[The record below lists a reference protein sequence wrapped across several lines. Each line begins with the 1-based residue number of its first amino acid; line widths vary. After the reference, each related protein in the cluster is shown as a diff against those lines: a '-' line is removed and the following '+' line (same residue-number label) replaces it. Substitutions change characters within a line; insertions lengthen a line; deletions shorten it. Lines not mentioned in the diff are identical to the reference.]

1 MIKMNKQINLTGV
14 SSVIEDGKET
24 QVAVMSAT
32 IPVAGGMPQINKG
45 IQNKELFVAHQDE
58 IKADFTSFEAKAYE
72 IMTKEVE

>member
-58 IKADFTSFEAKAYE
+58 ITADFASFEAKAYE
-72 IMTKEVE
+72 IMAKEVE

>member
-14 SSVIEDGKET
+14 SSVIDEGKET

-45 IQNKELFVAHQDE
+45 IQNKELFVAHRDE
-58 IKADFTSFEAKAYE
+58 ITADFTSFEAKAYE
-72 IMTKEVE
+72 IMSKEVE

>member
-1 MIKMNKQINLTGV
+1 MIKMNKQVNLTGI

-45 IQNKELFVAHQDE
+45 IQNKELFANHQEE
-58 IKADFTSFEAKAYE
+58 ITADFASFDAKVYE
-72 IMTKEVE
+72 IMAKEVG

>member
-14 SSVIEDGKET
+14 SSVSEDGKET

-58 IKADFTSFEAKAYE
+58 ITADFTSFEAKAYE
-72 IMTKEVE
+72 IMAKEVE